1 MSTGRLIARRLATAF
16 VLGLTILGWVTAFYA
31 VGDAKGVEE
40 RLASAEADLA
50 DAKATL
56 SRDAEEMSASRQ
68 ELAEN
73 QAAAGR
79 LETVTAELT
88 TAQGG
93 LAELL
98 LQVDAAK
105 ERLDGLRTEARER
118 QALLNGTARNYV
130 TISRARMRSGPTTSS
145 EELAIVPPGAQL
157 VALEVVE
164 DGTWYKV
171 GRVGFM
177 YHKLL
182 KPVASP
188 EGQ

>member
-98 LQVDAAK
+98 LQIDAAK

-145 EELAIVPPGAQL
+145 EELAIVPPGTQL

-171 GRVGFM
+171 GSVGFM
-177 YHKLL
+177 YHELL